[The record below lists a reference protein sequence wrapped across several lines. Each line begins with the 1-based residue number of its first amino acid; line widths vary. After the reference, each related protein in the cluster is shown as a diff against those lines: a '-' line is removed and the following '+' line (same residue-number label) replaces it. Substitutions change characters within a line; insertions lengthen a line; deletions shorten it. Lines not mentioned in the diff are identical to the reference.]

1 MPNPYNPNPYNED
14 QDRAR
19 QQPLYDQ
26 PGGPRQDA
34 SQEYHKGDGV
44 FQIPWWVI
52 VITFCFAA
60 WPIGVAMIIINHLL
74 RMGKISAPQSWS
86 QNNRQTGQPYT
97 VRPIYADP
105 QKAEKMRR
113 DAQRVVQRAEE
124 AAHKAEKRV
133 EIYQNADR
141 AQAYDPEQTARQNER
156 GRKDKG
162 EGWSIALTVLGVI
175 FSIAMVANL
184 PEAVYWLPEA
194 LTQGG
199 SYWTWL
205 FQDLAGSVTLLF
217 AGAGFLFAGW
227 KLRTGRRMRKKISNI
242 VGNAPYMK
250 IQEIADAIPC
260 NYAKCCKH
268 LENCIDKGVF
278 GENAYL
284 DMRTGTLVVR
294 GAPPAPQPAPA
305 AAPKAQPG
313 EAKAEDNYA
322 QVLNQL
328 RALNDA
334 IPGEEMSDKIS
345 RLEAVSAKIFAQAKQ
360 NPDKLPQMRKFMD
373 YYLPTALKLLKTYA
387 ELDAQGVEGENI
399 RESKQRIE
407 QVMDTLVTAFE
418 AQLDRLFED
427 DALDV
432 STDIDVM
439 ENMLRADGLT
449 GNTGNSPK
457 LQLSASKEKQ
467 KANPTF
473 NKSHAALWKTH
484 GGMAFVFMVD
494 RFREW
499 RNFYMLA
506 ATAAAQA
513 ASSASWVAV
522 RRPRTVTLAS
532 STVQFFSSP
541 ILAAISL
548 ADIGAQLPFSTRA
561 KVRSCRFRAFRSSSR
576 LAAGR

>member
-1 MPNPYNPNPYNED
+1 
-14 QDRAR
+14 
-19 QQPLYDQ
+19 
-26 PGGPRQDA
+26 
-34 SQEYHKGDGV
+34 
-44 FQIPWWVI
+44 
-52 VITFCFAA
+52 
-60 WPIGVAMIIINHLL
+60 
-74 RMGKISAPQSWS
+74 
-86 QNNRQTGQPYT
+86 
-97 VRPIYADP
+97 
-105 QKAEKMRR
+105 
-113 DAQRVVQRAEE
+113 
-124 AAHKAEKRV
+124 
-133 EIYQNADR
+133 
-141 AQAYDPEQTARQNER
+141 
-156 GRKDKG
+156 
-162 EGWSIALTVLGVI
+162 
-175 FSIAMVANL
+175 
-184 PEAVYWLPEA
+184 
-194 LTQGG
+194 
-199 SYWTWL
+199 
-205 FQDLAGSVTLLF
+205 
-217 AGAGFLFAGW
+217 
-227 KLRTGRRMRKKISNI
+227 
-242 VGNAPYMK
+242 MK

-268 LENCIDKGVF
+268 LESCIDKGVF

-457 LQLSASKEKQ
+457 LQL
-467 KANPTF
+467 
-473 NKSHAALWKTH
+473 
-484 GGMAFVFMVD
+484 
-494 RFREW
+494 
-499 RNFYMLA
+499 
-506 ATAAAQA
+506 
-513 ASSASWVAV
+513 
-522 RRPRTVTLAS
+522 
-532 STVQFFSSP
+532 
-541 ILAAISL
+541 
-548 ADIGAQLPFSTRA
+548 
-561 KVRSCRFRAFRSSSR
+561 
-576 LAAGR
+576 